1 MRVVLSVI
9 LFHFV
14 TIVEQFT
21 SDSQDQTEAK
31 LYLTMKNYWM
41 TFHLKYFLLFVYS
54 KRKVFILFF
63 FKEQKIK
70 KNKDKGR
77 KNRNWETCIWQ
88 RDGKE
93 LFRLSLCSAIVRL
106 SCFYPLDFA
115 VFIYYFINIK
125 KETNIIACEEEGTTI
140 SDV

>member
-63 FKEQKIK
+63 L
-70 KNKDKGR
+70 KNKKSKRIKTRDAKIETGR
-77 KNRNWETCIWQ
+77 RVFGREMEK
-88 RDGKE
+88 
-93 LFRLSLCSAIVRL
+93 S
-106 SCFYPLDFA
+106 YLD
-115 VFIYYFINIK
+115 
-125 KETNIIACEEEGTTI
+125 
-140 SDV
+140 